1 MLHNSIEPTRKHHNA
16 HTFYSGECDEHCLFF
31 TFSYQFFGLGEKSWL
46 SNMISAGERFCG
58 EDWSKLRVKD
68 PSLEEEDLLRYC
80 FSSAYIVSLLHDTLG
95 VPLDDE
101 RYIQEL

>member
-1 MLHNSIEPTRKHHNA
+1 
-16 HTFYSGECDEHCLFF
+16 
-31 TFSYQFFGLGEKSWL
+31 
-46 SNMISAGERFCG
+46 MISAGERFCG

-101 RYIQEL
+101 RYIHSRTLNRRLRSTVLSRKLFCFYAESGLRIKQEMIYR